1 MAPVKLGQTM
11 QGTYLQL
18 LTAVGRL
25 LLDFSRVVLLPHFGC
40 YCWPRLFFSNC
51 LHHMIERSSGNKCAA
66 FWILEN
72 SQQVSCSFTESL
84 LLLLSRPWTSLLWL
98 LAPLPTLLLFAHPLL
113 QVTRNDKITG
123 RSRLLC
129 PVLFRVND
137 TPSLSSRVYKIGNAV
152 KMLST

>member
-1 MAPVKLGQTM
+1 M

-18 LTAVGRL
+18 LTAVGHL
-25 LLDFSRVVLLPHFGC
+25 LLDFFQSSALTSLWLPLLAKA
-40 YCWPRLFFSNC
+40 LFRNC

-84 LLLLSRPWTSLLWL
+84 LLLLSCPWPSPLWL

-129 PVLFRVND
+129 PVLFRVSD
-137 TPSLSSRVYKIGNAV
+137 PPSLSSRIYKIGGAV